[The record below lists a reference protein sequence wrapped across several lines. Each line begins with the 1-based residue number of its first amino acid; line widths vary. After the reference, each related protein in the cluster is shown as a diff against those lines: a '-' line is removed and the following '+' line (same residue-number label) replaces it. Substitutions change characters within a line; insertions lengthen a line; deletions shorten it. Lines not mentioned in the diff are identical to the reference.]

1 MLSQVINAMRDKWQ
15 GHFLSNFVELNIWR
29 FEGAISQFFVAM
41 NAFILKRVQLQVGKL
56 SPSFYQVSTIVFNMR
71 YKLKDLFNFY
81 ILYQIR
87 YLSHIRWGRCVALI
101 IIMKIHFPDD
111 LFCFGLGDLDS
122 QCFVSS
128 ISLFWSLIKQV
139 FIKLNAK
146 IWLHF
151 LTCFL
156 TFS

>member
-1 MLSQVINAMRDKWQ
+1 MVYPVSLSTEDKWQ
-15 GHFLSNFVELNIWR
+15 GHFLSNFVELNIVT

-56 SPSFYQVSTIVFNMR
+56 SPSFYQFSPIVFNMR
-71 YKLKDLFNFY
+71 YKFKFY
-81 ILYQIR
+81 FLYQIR
-87 YLSHIRWGRCVALI
+87 YSSHIGWGRCVALI

-128 ISLFWSLIKQV
+128 FRSLIKKV
-139 FIKLNAK
+139 LNKYKA
-146 IWLHF
+146 W
-151 LTCFL
+151 C
-156 TFS
+156 